1 MSCKAI
7 EKRRLLFLTVN
18 CSYSHSSLALP
29 LLHSACR
36 ELTQWEWLRYDM
48 TSQEDVMEAVRA
60 IASLKCDLLVSNL
73 YLFNRATVL
82 EILQRY
88 HILAPECR
96 IAVGGPECLGDGAS
110 ELLQSY
116 PWLDRVF
123 RGEGEEWFRTYL
135 ENFDASER
143 LPGKILPAQGNAV
156 FTDWAASPFPV
167 TDPFFVTEKPFV
179 QMESSRGCPMKCF
192 YCTSGGSQTRYRTL
206 EQLREELH
214 LLESKGVKEV
224 RMLDRTFNLPQERGS
239 AILRMF
245 REEFPG
251 MRFHLEL
258 HPQFLNGSLQQE
270 LLQARPGQL
279 HIEAGIQCL
288 DQEVQR
294 LSGRNSS
301 VSAALEGMRFLCKSA
316 AFETHADLLAGL
328 PGQRWSHILADAAE
342 LMKIDVAEIQ
352 LEVLKV
358 LPGTPMRHIAE
369 EHGIKYSAA
378 APYDVMM
385 TNTMTLDEI
394 EAARDLSRLLDMTY
408 NHKKLHGLFGVLQ
421 EEKADL
427 VPALLKFFHE
437 SGGSSAAVWDLKKR
451 FLFLADF
458 CRVCHLAKSE
468 KYLAYLWLLAG
479 FPPEQGADSFSRKSS
494 GVPAGAELLSGD
506 PRCAGARETRYWS
519 FAAEEGLYILAYNRT
534 CSLNGPAAVWKVKKD
549 YPERDLNP

>member
-1 MSCKAI
+1 MLCKST

-18 CSYSHSSLALP
+18 SSYSHSSLALP

-36 ELTQWEWLRYDM
+36 DLTQWEWFRYDM
-48 TSQEDVMEAVRA
+48 TIQEDVMNAVRR
-60 IASLKCDLLVSNL
+60 IRSFDCDLLVSNL
-73 YLFNRATVL
+73 YLFNRGTVL
-82 EILQRY
+82 EILRRY

-96 IAVGGPECLGDGAS
+96 IAVGGPECLGDGAQ
-110 ELLQSY
+110 ELLAQY

-123 RGEGEEWFRTYL
+123 RGEGEECFRLYL
-135 ENFDASER
+135 ENFDLPSS
-143 LPGKILPAQGNAV
+143 LPGKILPAEGNAV
-156 FTDWAASPFPV
+156 FADWASSPFPV
-167 TDPFFVTEKPFV
+167 SDPFFVTEKPFV

-192 YCTSGGSQTRYRTL
+192 YCTSGGSQTRYRSL
-206 EQLREELH
+206 EQIREELR
-214 LLESKGVKEV
+214 LLVSKGVKEV
-224 RMLDRTFNLPQERGS
+224 RMLDRTFNLPQERGT

-245 REEFPG
+245 REEFPE

-258 HPQFLNGSLQQE
+258 HPQFLNESLQQE

-301 VSAALEGMRFLCKSA
+301 VSAALEGMKFLCKRS

-342 LMKIDVAEIQ
+342 LMKINVAEIQ

-358 LPGTPMRHIAE
+358 LPGTPMRRIAE

-378 APYDVMM
+378 APYDVME
-385 TNTMTLDEI
+385 TGTMSLDEI
-394 EAARDLSRLLDMTY
+394 GYARDLSRLLDMTY
-408 NHKKLHGLFGVLQ
+408 NHKKLHGFFEVLHG
-421 EEKADL
+421 EKADFIP
-427 VPALLKFFHE
+427 VLLKFFQQ

-458 CRVCHLAKSE
+458 CRTFHLSKSE
-468 KYLAYLWLLAG
+468 NRLAYLWLLAG
-479 FPPEQGADSFSRKSS
+479 FPPEQGADTFSVKSS
-494 GVPAGAELLSGD
+494 GIPAGAQLFSGD
-506 PRCAGARETRYWS
+506 PRCAGARETRCWR
-519 FAAEEGLYILAYNRT
+519 FAGEDELFILAYNRT
-534 CSLNGPAAVWKVKKD
+534 YSLNGPAALWKVKKD